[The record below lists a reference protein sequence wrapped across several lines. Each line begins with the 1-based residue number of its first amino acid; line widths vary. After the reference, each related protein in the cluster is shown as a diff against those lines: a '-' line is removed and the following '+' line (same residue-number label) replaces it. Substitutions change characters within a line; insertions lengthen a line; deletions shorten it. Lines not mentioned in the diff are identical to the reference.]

1 MESQEFLNYAENVDP
16 VDLEENVVGARG
28 GGVARTRSPISRGH
42 KHAQIPACQKLHN
55 QTQKRIQRSKL
66 TLLNNLFFCWQ
77 GLEKV
82 LCVCVRVW
90 LFVCVLF
97 VFMCGIISSL
107 CMYVFM

>member
-1 MESQEFLNYAENVDP
+1 MGAHIANDVRFINHKSFRLGDECGMESQEFLNYAENVDP

-66 TLLNNLFFCWQ
+66 TLLNNLSFCW
-77 GLEKV
+77 
-82 LCVCVRVW
+82 
-90 LFVCVLF
+90 
-97 VFMCGIISSL
+97 
-107 CMYVFM
+107 